1 MTTELTID
9 ERNQQSFDMFR
20 KIITSEN
27 EDGTPRFPVAD
38 FDHPDDLVIRS
49 STYGDMHLYWH
60 NKQERFITQD
70 EAITITNDL
79 FSDVFDLQLSNDGRS
94 RLGMDLSVN
103 VKNFPLTLVVYRL
116 NTTEDSNEPYIVS
129 EGYNL
134 ASILLVANTSTP
146 HFYLERTKD
155 NRYYNQRGSLVW
167 LNSGSIYTKVKTR
180 SGMVTK
186 PARITDELDV
196 IPFLNSPL
204 SELPILRVA
213 RDIHRERKEH
223 KGPSKEFPLPLMCEN
238 LADIPN
244 RIELLKRHYK
254 QFDQLKAFLNPNKF
268 TTSELVT
275 LMTLRP
281 KLTPDAFRKVVA
293 WVRTTEHPLEGA
305 FGELY
310 RTNRRSHTRCRYA
323 IALLASYLQSRFRE
337 NDTDYTRLLQT
348 LSDCENMRKRLRIK
362 FDIRATSYAGFVRYH
377 DKLTERYNKR
387 NIKRAARRDPNF
399 TKSFERD
406 DKWVANWQKAEDVL
420 LASDLNVSVLDSAYK
435 LKNEGITMH
444 HCVGL
449 YTSSVRTGH
458 SHITHLEY
466 KGEPYTLELI
476 KSVKFVEDRNEA
488 GETTVKPL
496 SDTKEIVINQLYG
509 RYDSL
514 APRELHAHIQTI
526 LDGVNKANA
535 ERDKQ
540 SA

>member
-9 ERNQQSFDMFR
+9 ERNQRSFDTFR
-20 KIITSEN
+20 KIIASEN

-38 FDHPDDLVIRS
+38 FDRPDDLVIRS

-79 FSDVFDLQLSNDGRS
+79 FNDIFGLQTANDERS

-116 NTTEDSNEPYIVS
+116 NTTEDNNEPYIVS

-196 IPFLNSPL
+196 IPFLDSPL

-223 KGPSKEFPLPLMCEN
+223 KEPNKEFPLPLMCEN
-238 LADIPN
+238 LADVPN

-254 QFDQLKAFLNPNKF
+254 QFDQLTAFLNPNKF
-268 TTSELVT
+268 TTSELMT

-281 KLTPDAFRKVVA
+281 KLTPDAFRRVVA
-293 WVRTTEHPLEGA
+293 WVRTAEHPLEGA

-323 IALLASYLQSRFRE
+323 IALFASYLQSRFK
-337 NDTDYTRLLQT
+337 NDDAEIYTRLLRN
-348 LSDCENMRKRLRIK
+348 LSDCEHMRKRLRIK
-362 FDIRATSYAGFVRYH
+362 FDIRATSFAGFTRYH
-377 DKLTERYNKR
+377 DKLTERYNKA
-387 NIKRAARRDPNF
+387 NIKRTARRDPNF
-399 TKSFERD
+399 IKPFERD
-406 DKWVANWQKAEDVL
+406 DKWIAQWQNVEDAL
-420 LASDLNVSVLDSAYK
+420 LASDLNVSVLDSAYA

-449 YTSSVRTGH
+449 YTGSVRTGH

-466 KGEPYTLELI
+466 EGEPYTLEL
-476 KSVKFVEDRNEA
+476 VRQQ
-488 GETTVKPL
+488 TTTDADGNYTLEPG
-496 SDTKEIVINQLYG
+496 IFINQLYG
-509 RYDSL
+509 RYDSI
-514 APRELHAHIQTI
+514 APQELHTRIQAI
-526 LDGVNKANA
+526 LDTVNKTNA
-535 ERDKQ
+535 KLEKQ
-540 SA
+540 PA

>member
-9 ERNQQSFDMFR
+9 ERNQRSFDTFR
-20 KIITSEN
+20 KILALEN
-27 EDGTPRFPVAD
+27 EDGTPRFPLAD
-38 FDHPDDLVIRS
+38 YDHPDDPIIRN
-49 STYGDMHLYWH
+49 STYGHMYLYWH
-60 NKQERFITQD
+60 NNQERFITQD
-70 EAITITNDL
+70 EAIAITDNL
-79 FSDVFDLQLSNDGRS
+79 FSDIFGLQTSNDERS
-94 RLGMDLSVN
+94 TLGMDLSVN

-116 NTTEDSNEPYIVS
+116 NTTADKDEPYIVS
-129 EGYNL
+129 EGYTL
-134 ASILLVANTSTP
+134 SSILLVANASTP

-180 SGMVTK
+180 RGMVTK

-196 IPFLNSPL
+196 IPFLSSPL

-223 KGPSKEFPLPLMCEN
+223 KEPNKEFPLPLMCEN
-238 LADIPN
+238 LAGVPN

-254 QFDQLKAFLNPNKF
+254 QFDQLTAFLNPNKF

-281 KLTPDAFRKVVA
+281 KLTPDAFRRIVA
-293 WVRTTEHPLEGA
+293 WVRTAEHPLEGA
-305 FGELY
+305 FTELY

-323 IALLASYLQSRFRE
+323 IALLASYLQSRFKE
-337 NDTDYTRLLQT
+337 DDTDYTRLLQN
-348 LSDCENMRKRLRIK
+348 LSDCERMRKRLRVK
-362 FDIRATSYAGFVRYH
+362 FDIRATSFAGFLRYH
-377 DKLTERYNKR
+377 DKLTERYNKL
-387 NIKRAARRDPNF
+387 NIKRTARRDPDF
-399 TKSFERD
+399 IKPFERD
-406 DKWVANWQKAEDVL
+406 DKWVATWQKAEDVL
-420 LASDLNVSVLDSAYK
+420 LASDLHVSVLDSAYK
-435 LKNEGITMH
+435 LKAEGINMC
-444 HCVGL
+444 HCVGS
-449 YTSSVRTGH
+449 YTGSVKTGR

-476 KSVKFVEDRNEA
+476 RSVRYVEDHTEA
-488 GETTVKPL
+488 SETTVKPL

-526 LDGVNKANA
+526 LDDVNKANA
-535 ERDKQ
+535 EREKQ